1 MSKIYAFVIIVPMI
15 AVLMF
20 KAVFIY
26 EYDTK
31 QRYIKDLVDAAAY
44 KVKITGVFSQDDYD
58 EIRVRLNKIAAFKD
72 LPGKTCIVLK
82 KGKYRDGLLEHM
94 EEYTPGEQLEKGDAF
109 SIFVRSSEVSNFS
122 RIQNG
127 GISLDDAQNLYYQ
140 AKAQCRVEYVGD

>member
-1 MSKIYAFVIIVPMI
+1 MSKIYAFIIIIPMI
-15 AVLMF
+15 AMLLF

-31 QRYIKDLVDAAAY
+31 QRYIKDLVDSFAY

-58 EIRVRLNKIAAFKD
+58 ELKGKLNSIAAFEDK
-72 LPGKTCIVLK
+72 PGRACIVLK
-82 KGKYRDGLLEHM
+82 KGKYRNGMLEYM
-94 EEYTPGEQLEKGDAF
+94 EDYIPGEQLEKGDAF

-127 GISLDDAQNLYYQ
+127 GISLDDSENLYYQ
-140 AKAQCRVEYVGD
+140 AKAHCRVEYAGD